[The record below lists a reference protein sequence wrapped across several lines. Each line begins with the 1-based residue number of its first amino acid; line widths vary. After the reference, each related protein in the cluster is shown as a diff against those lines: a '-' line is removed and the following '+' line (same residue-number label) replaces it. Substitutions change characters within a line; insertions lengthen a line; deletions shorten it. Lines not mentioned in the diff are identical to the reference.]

1 MRRFF
6 KWLLGLVLAFVL
18 LIAALVVHTIYF
30 KPLRIDW
37 FYGRAFAEFALDS
50 PQLLSTLR
58 ILPSWLDFYSNKLD
72 DASPQHELKL
82 AKMVQDDY
90 AMLHRYDRNALD
102 EKGRMS
108 YDVFD
113 SFLAIQVEG
122 DRFRFYNFPVNQM
135 FGVQAQLP
143 DFMVQMHQ
151 VTNKREANRY
161 IERLDKFP
169 RKFSQVIEGLKV
181 RESKQ
186 IIPPQFT
193 VEKVLAQMNGF
204 VAKPPK
210 ENLLYSSFKEK
221 LEKIPRE
228 KIDEGTRAELLARAA
243 ESIEKEVYPAFR
255 TLIDYLHAL
264 QPKAQGNYGV
274 WHLPDGDAYYAWC
287 VKMHTTTEMTP
298 VQLHQLGLAEVVRIG
313 SEMNAILQSRGL
325 VDGTIGAR
333 VHTLAG
339 DPAQVFGD
347 APGEKS
353 AMIAR
358 YQAILDEVN
367 AGLGDAFNVRPKLG
381 VQVKPVPEFSQATAP
396 GAYYQPGSFDGARPG
411 VFFANMRKPA
421 ETPKFAMRTL
431 AYHEGIPGHHFQI
444 SIQQELKG
452 VPFFRRVLPF
462 TAFSEGWALYAER
475 LAWELG
481 FEKDPLDN
489 LGRLRDEMMR
499 AVRLVVDTGIHHEHW
514 TREQAIAYM
523 INQTGMD
530 EGDVTSEIERYFVAP
545 GQALAYKAGML
556 KILELRERARSA
568 LGPRFKLSE
577 FHDQVLT
584 HGALPL
590 SLLERVINDWIA
602 QRKERPLAR
611 RSPVRLDV
619 FPIATDEHEAIQTT
633 ALLDSLGER
642 HHSVLRRGGVLRQ

>member
-6 KWLLGLVLAFVL
+6 KWLLRLVLLLVL
-18 LIAALVVHTIYF
+18 IIAALVVHTIYF
-30 KPLRIDW
+30 KPLKIDW

-50 PQLLSTLR
+50 PELLSMLR
-58 ILPSWLDFYSNKLD
+58 ILPPWLDFYSNKLD
-72 DASPQHELKL
+72 DASPEHEVKL

-90 AMLHRYDRNALD
+90 ATLHRYDRSARD
-102 EKGRMS
+102 EQGRMS

-113 SFLAIQVEG
+113 SFVTIQVEG
-122 DRFRFYNFPVNQM
+122 DRFRFYDFPVNQM
-135 FGVQAQLP
+135 FGVQSRLP
-143 DFMVQMHQ
+143 DFMVQMHP

-186 IIPPQFT
+186 IVPPQFT
-193 VEKVLAQMNGF
+193 VEKVLTQMTGF
-204 VAKPPK
+204 IAKPPN

-228 KIDEGTRAELLARAA
+228 KMDEGTRAELLARA
-243 ESIEKEVYPAFR
+243 EQSIEKQVYPAFR
-255 TLIDYLHAL
+255 TLIDYFNAL
-264 QPKAQGNYGV
+264 RPKAQGNYGV
-274 WHLPDGDAYYAWC
+274 WHLPNGDAYYAWC
-287 VKMHTTTEMTP
+287 VRMHTTTEMTP
-298 VQLHQLGLAEVVRIG
+298 EQLHELGLAEVARIG

-325 VDGTIGAR
+325 VDGAIGAR
-333 VHTLAG
+333 VHALAG
-339 DPAQVFGD
+339 DAAQVYGN
-347 APGEKS
+347 APEEKA

-396 GAYYQPGSFDGARPG
+396 GAYYQPGSFDGSRPG
-411 VFFANMRKPA
+411 VFFANMRNPA

-499 AVRLVVDTGIHHEHW
+499 AVRLVVDTGIHYKHW

-523 INQTGMD
+523 IEKTGMD

-556 KILELRERARSA
+556 KILELREGARGA

-590 SLLERVINDWIA
+590 SLLEQVINDWIA
-602 QRKERPLAR
+602 QRRAQPLAR
-611 RSPVRLDV
+611 L
-619 FPIATDEHEAIQTT
+619 
-633 ALLDSLGER
+633 
-642 HHSVLRRGGVLRQ
+642 